1 MPTFLQPDIHCE
13 YLVEVILSQLSFKV
27 VIGFLGRLIDIQKV
41 VRLTCC
47 RLVFLF
53 NGFNVSKRSAQN
65 KAKAKK
71 PNSVCVMGL
80 PDIKRLVDHIIRPA
94 RIVHF
99 LTGSS
104 IRRLPSHQCPRNVEN
119 LQESS

>member
-65 KAKAKK
+65 KAKAKQRVRDGTARYQEIGR
-71 PNSVCVMGL
+71 SY
-80 PDIKRLVDHIIRPA
+80 HPA
-94 RIVHF
+94 SQDCAFSDWKFDPQIAVAPM
-99 LTGSS
+99 S
-104 IRRLPSHQCPRNVEN
+104 QKC
-119 LQESS
+119 